1 MLIKAGRITNLTD
14 ARYFAARE
22 VDFLGFQLEADSGAY
37 LDPVFMH
44 AIREWVEGPKVTG
57 EFTNSSPPEV
67 VREAANFFSL
77 DAVQVPADPA
87 YARAL
92 TEPEVLVWL
101 PAGLP
106 VQTAREQM
114 TAWGSGNRLFVLDF
128 SGRSFPEDWP
138 VWAALCAEFRCLLH
152 LDAAPGEWR
161 RFAETIQPAG
171 FSLWG
176 GEEEQVGVKSFDDLD
191 AIFDEL
197 GR

>member
-22 VDFLGFQLEADSGAY
+22 VDYLGFQLEEGSVAY
-37 LDPVFMH
+37 LDPMFMH
-44 AIREWVEGPKVTG
+44 AIREWVEGPRVTG

-67 VREAANFFSL
+67 VREAASFFRL

-87 YARAL
+87 YDRVL
-92 TEPEVLVWL
+92 TEQEVLVWL
-101 PAGLP
+101 PAGT
-106 VQTAREQM
+106 VQTVREQM
-114 TAWGSGNRLFVLDF
+114 AAWGGGNRLFILDF
-128 SGRSFPEDWP
+128 SGRPFPEDWP
-138 VWAALCAEFRCLLH
+138 AWAGLCAEFRCLLH

-161 RFAETIQPAG
+161 RFAEAIQPAG